1 MKTVSRWIG
10 KVGVLAAAMAGSVGQ
25 AQASAYYFV
34 DSGTRAIGR
43 GGAFVAGA
51 DNQEAQYYNPAA
63 LSNVGR
69 SMANLEVWGIGQ
81 YVRFDRADEAG
92 TTFEAVEN
100 QSPPI
105 IEPQGGVVIPMGG
118 VAPFLKD
125 TTLAL
130 GMWVPSSPYLAYP
143 AEGAQRYALID
154 SLIWQLYAGP
164 SLAQRLPFAR
174 WITLGGSLEYTF
186 LRVEESLAATLCYEG
201 TECGSDDPEDDIV
214 LDLKT
219 WDRFKLSGNF
229 GVLVEPAPW
238 IKVGASAQPP
248 IQYDAPGTMTA
259 TLSEDNE
266 LATSTFTDTTYTD
279 EDIRVLVGVPWI
291 VRAGVEV
298 KPIDRLRVELA
309 GNWINWSSLDKMVIT
324 DLDLAMETKEQ
335 DLETGENLL
344 GFDDA
349 TVTDDV
355 NFATGFQ
362 DSWSLRLGGQVEAT
376 DWLGLRAGGHYE
388 TSAIPAATQGVQLVD
403 GEKWGVSLGAT
414 ATVGKRVAIDV
425 SAAEVFLSDKT
436 IEGSELRQ
444 QALVVDLGN
453 SPELTSR
460 VDEGKVIGNGKFT
473 SRLAFVAVGVVV
485 YLDKAKP

>member
-1 MKTVSRWIG
+1 
-10 KVGVLAAAMAGSVGQ
+10 
-25 AQASAYYFV
+25 
-34 DSGTRAIGR
+34 
-43 GGAFVAGA
+43 
-51 DNQEAQYYNPAA
+51 
-63 LSNVGR
+63 
-69 SMANLEVWGIGQ
+69 
-81 YVRFDRADEAG
+81 
-92 TTFEAVEN
+92 
-100 QSPPI
+100 
-105 IEPQGGVVIPMGG
+105 
-118 VAPFLKD
+118 
-125 TTLAL
+125 
-130 GMWVPSSPYLAYP
+130 
-143 AEGAQRYALID
+143 
-154 SLIWQLYAGP
+154 
-164 SLAQRLPFAR
+164 
-174 WITLGGSLEYTF
+174 
-186 LRVEESLAATLCYEG
+186 
-201 TECGSDDPEDDIV
+201 
-214 LDLKT
+214 
-219 WDRFKLSGNF
+219 
-229 GVLVEPAPW
+229 
-238 IKVGASAQPP
+238 
-248 IQYDAPGTMTA
+248 
-259 TLSEDNE
+259 
-266 LATSTFTDTTYTD
+266 
-279 EDIRVLVGVPWI
+279 
-291 VRAGVEV
+291 
-298 KPIDRLRVELA
+298 
-309 GNWINWSSLDKMVIT
+309 MVIT

-473 SRLAFVAVGVVV
+473 SRLAFVAVGVIV